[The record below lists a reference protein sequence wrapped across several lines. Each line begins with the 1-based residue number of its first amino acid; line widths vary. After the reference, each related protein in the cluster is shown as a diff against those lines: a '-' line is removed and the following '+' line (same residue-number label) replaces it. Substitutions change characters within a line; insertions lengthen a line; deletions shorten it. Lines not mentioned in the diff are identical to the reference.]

1 MQCRKVISG
10 VEEFHLQMKFCFT
23 AATVKSTKRRVSMA
37 EIGQPERVVR
47 RERENEPAT
56 NPGVPLTA
64 PALEPAP

>member
-1 MQCRKVISG
+1 
-10 VEEFHLQMKFCFT
+10 MKFCFT
-23 AATVKSTKRRVSMA
+23 AATVKSEKRRTFMA